1 MTIPVIDITSPAAPA
16 EIDRAGRE
24 WGFLAVVNHGVD
36 DVILADSWNDARLFF
51 DLAEPEKMSVAMP
64 FAGYPYGYSPIAGE
78 TLSRSTGRQSLP
90 DRKESFAIGP
100 VDPPSHRFADDDEE
114 FAWSQ
119 NLWPTQIPRL
129 RDSWTSR
136 YRALSALADRLL
148 RTMATS
154 LDLPNHH
161 FSPLIDRHT
170 SAMRAINY
178 PGNYPG
184 NLPDRDDVEDGWG
197 ASPHTDYGTLTILE
211 VDPVEP
217 GLEVQLPDGSWIDV
231 MPPVG
236 SLVVNLGDAMERWT
250 NHRWRST
257 MHRVRRPLGRRQSI
271 AFFHN
276 ANWDAVIECIPSC
289 LRPGESPRYEPILAG
304 PHLMQK
310 FKSTV
315 NPY

>member
-1 MTIPVIDITSPAAPA
+1 MGIPVVDIESPDAPSA
-16 EIDRAGRE
+16 IDRAGRE
-24 WGFLAVVNHGVD
+24 WGFLAVANHGVD
-36 DVILADSWNDARLFF
+36 DDILADSWNDARRFF
-51 DLAEPEKMSVAMP
+51 DLTESEKMSVAMP

-100 VDPPSHRFADDDEE
+100 VDPPNHRFADDDEE
-114 FAWSQ
+114 FAWSP
-119 NLWPTQIPRL
+119 NLWPTQLPRL
-129 RDSWTSR
+129 RDSWITR
-136 YRALSALADRLL
+136 YRALSNLADRLL
-148 RTMATS
+148 RTMASS
-154 LDLPNHH
+154 LDLPADH
-161 FSPLIDRHT
+161 FGPMIDRHT

-178 PGNYPG
+178 PGNDPG
-184 NLPDRDDVEDGWG
+184 GGQHGGWG

-211 VDPVEP
+211 VDPVEA
-217 GLEVQLPDGSWIDV
+217 GLEVQLRDGSWIDV
-231 MPPVG
+231 MPPAG
-236 SLVVNLGDAMERWT
+236 TLVVNLGDAMERWT

-257 MHRVRRPLGRRQSI
+257 VHRVRSPLGRRQSI

-289 LRPGESPRYEPILAG
+289 LKPGEFPLYAPILAG